1 MRRTAAFLATAALAL
16 AVAVPASGA
25 PLDPGAGP
33 AIVAGP
39 FSTPTTYY
47 TLVAVAVVGE
57 PLTFVNADNESHN
70 VLTVETGPVEQP
82 WCDLFPEG
90 RCPLL
95 WSELVGLGGI
105 TPVLG
110 TENLEAGEV
119 YEFYCGPHPGMRGL
133 LFAVSGD

>member
-1 MRRTAAFLATAALAL
+1 MRRVTAFLAATAL
-16 AVAVPASGA
+16 AVLAGVPASGA
-25 PLDPGAGP
+25 PVEPEAGP
-33 AIVAGP
+33 AILAGP

-57 PLTFVNADNESHN
+57 PLTFVNADGEGHN
-70 VLTVETGPVEQP
+70 VLTVETGPTDKP
-82 WCDLFPEG
+82 WCDQFPEG

-95 WSELVGLGGI
+95 WSELIGLGEI

-110 TENLEAGEV
+110 TENLEAGET

-133 LFAVSGD
+133 LLAVSGD